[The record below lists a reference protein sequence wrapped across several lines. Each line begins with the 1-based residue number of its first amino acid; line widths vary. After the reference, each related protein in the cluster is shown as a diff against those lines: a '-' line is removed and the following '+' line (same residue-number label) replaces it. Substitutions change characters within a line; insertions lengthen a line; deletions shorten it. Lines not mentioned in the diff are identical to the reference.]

1 MYTIG
6 VNMNKEKVY
15 VFGHR
20 HPDSDSIASAIGYAF
35 FKRAMGVKAIPCRLG
50 PINAE
55 TQFLLNRFDFEV
67 PKLLEDARK
76 KLKDIEMDSP
86 ICISKNTSAKEAI
99 EIMRSQ
105 ERFALGIVDDEK
117 KLIGYVSKTDMAEI
131 GLGDTAGEINLLK
144 QTSVE
149 EISHAIDGSIVY
161 KAEQSKLNGK
171 VAMVVYS
178 QKGTKDYEVQ
188 DRIVVVG
195 QDAKAQKELIQNG
208 AGVLVVVWSQ
218 KVDEDVIEFAKQYH
232 CSIILSGHGA
242 MNTSRFIFLAPPVR
256 LFMTQSPVVLQA
268 NMYIEDAKKIM
279 QKTRF
284 KTYPVVDQDKN
295 LVGYLSR
302 YHILGYKN
310 KKVIMVDHNEFSQS
324 VHSIEKAQILEVI
337 DHHRINDFAT
347 LQPVSFRNEII
358 GSTSTIIATI
368 FRENQIPIPMNL
380 AGLLLGAILSDTL
393 LFQSPTTTQKDI
405 DTANILAAIGNL
417 DIDEFSQEMFTA
429 IVQIENKNM
438 HEMIVQ
444 DIKYYDIN
452 GNHCM
457 VSQSIVPNTADILKQ
472 EKEIKEAME
481 TIVEKKNLDL
491 LVVAFTCIFEEGTMF
506 FLSGDL
512 AEPCEKEF
520 LQDGRPAIK
529 KGILSRKTQIL
540 PKLAEILIF

>member
-1 MYTIG
+1 
-6 VNMNKEKVY
+6 MNKEKVY

-20 HPDSDSIASAIGYAF
+20 HPDTDSIASAIGYAF

-50 PINAE
+50 EINAE
-55 TQFLLNRFDFEV
+55 TRFLLNRFHFEV
-67 PKLLEDARK
+67 PRLMEDARK
-76 KLKDIEMDSP
+76 KIKDIEMDSP
-86 ICISKNTSAKEAI
+86 LCISKNTTTKEAI

-105 ERFALGIVDDEK
+105 ERFALGIVDDNH

-131 GLGDTAGEINLLK
+131 GLGDTAAEISLLK

-149 EISHAIDGSIVY
+149 EMAQAIDGSIVF
-161 KAEQSKLNGK
+161 KADKPHLNGK
-171 VAMVVYS
+171 VSVVVHS
-178 QKGTKDYEVQ
+178 QKGTKDYEIK
-188 DRIVVVG
+188 DRIVIIG
-195 QDAKAQKELIQNG
+195 QDTNAQKELIENG

-218 KVDEDVIEFAKQYH
+218 GIETDVLELAQQYE
-232 CSIILSGHGA
+232 CSIIISGHGT
-242 MNTSRFIFLAPPVR
+242 MNTSRFIFLSPPVR
-256 LFMTQSPVVLQA
+256 LFMTCNPVVLQE
-268 NMYIEDAKKIM
+268 NMFIEDAKKIM

-284 KTYPVVDQDKN
+284 KTYPVVNKERN

-302 YHILGYKN
+302 FHILGYQN
-310 KKVIMVDHNEFSQS
+310 KKVIMVDHNEFAQS

-393 LFQSPTTTQKDI
+393 LFQSPTTTQKDR
-405 DTANILAAIGNL
+405 DTANILAAIANV
-417 DIDEFSQEMFTA
+417 DIDDFSQEMFSA
-429 IVQIENKNM
+429 IVQSENKNM

-444 DIKYYDIN
+444 DIKYYDVN

-457 VSQSIVPNTADILKQ
+457 ISQSIVPNTQDLLRH
-472 EKEIKEAME
+472 EKEIQEAME
-481 TIVEKKNLDL
+481 QIVEKKTLDL

-506 FLSGDL
+506 FLCGDM
-512 AEPCEKEF
+512 AEQCEKEF
-520 LQDGRPAIK
+520 LQNGRPVVK

-540 PKLAEILIF
+540 PKLAEILTY